1 MSIEVSPMKI
11 IKRQKGVTLIEVL
24 VALLVLSIGLVGLAA
39 LQVNS
44 LRFNHS
50 AFLRTQSTVLAY
62 DIIDR
67 MRANQ
72 TSARSGSYNVSTGS
86 CSTSCS
92 SNAFANTDLAEWKTN
107 LATRLP
113 SGDGAVTTLSTGDT
127 RVVQVTV
134 QWVENRGDINGTQ
147 SLTVEAEI

>member
-1 MSIEVSPMKI
+1 MSIGLL
-11 IKRQKGVTLIEVL
+11 RGVNKKSQQGITLIEVL

-39 LQVNS
+39 LQLNS

-62 DIIDR
+62 DIIDS
-67 MRANQ
+67 MRVNRDK
-72 TSARSGSYNVSTGS
+72 ARDGVYNVSTGS
-86 CSTSCS
+86 CTTCST
-92 SNAFANTDLAEWKTN
+92 NALANTDLVRWKASLAASLPAGDGSVST
-107 LATRLP
+107 LAT
-113 SGDGAVTTLSTGDT
+113 GAT

-134 QWVENRGDINGTQ
+134 QWAENRGDISGTQ